1 MTLGLKSRLFLFSI
15 ALVAAVGAVSSVY
28 LEFELRRWLEA
39 KTADELVLLAKAYA
53 NSVEN
58 RVEERVDPA
67 EFEQL
72 TATQLWVF
80 DANLEQVKGKRPL
93 RASVRSAITQHKDS
107 EAKVH
112 VERMV
117 DESLDSLY
125 AFVPIENGGEQWLV
139 VMRRGPQQIK
149 MAVDRMR
156 VFLLVTGAIALLMSS
171 VLALF
176 AVKILSGRLQSIL
189 ARARAAIDDQRP
201 ADTSNRQELDVLH
214 KNIDRLDLALED
226 MLKTLARERYRFE
239 AVLEGIREAV
249 FALNEAGE
257 VVLTNRAGKKL
268 LPKNKKYIGR
278 SIAELIPNPELHEA
292 LNLALNGEA
301 ADLEFDIV
309 RKKTRHILG
318 QVTPHISEGG
328 AVMVLHDVTRLR
340 RLETMRRDFVAN
352 VSHELRTPVSVIRLN
367 AEALR
372 DGALRDEMNGPRFVD
387 ATLRHAERLSNLV
400 SDLLDISR
408 IESGQYENH
417 PDWLNLPQVLGGLVS
432 DMGPLAEKQ
441 DVILTLDEVVD
452 REVMVDRKA
461 LDQVLTNLVQNAVKY
476 ADKPNIRVTVDAKV
490 GKKGVV
496 VRVSD
501 EGPGIDVQHHPR
513 VFERFYRVDAG
524 RSKHMGGTGLGLA
537 IVKHLVANM
546 GGKVGLSAN
555 SPRGTVFWFSI
566 PNHRESVESSTI

>member
-28 LEFELRRWLEA
+28 LEFELRRWLE
-39 KTADELVLLAKAYA
+39 TRTEDELVLLAKAYA

-58 RVEERVDPA
+58 RVEERVDPV

-80 DANLEQVKGKRPL
+80 DANREQIKGTSSL
-93 RASVRSAITQHKDS
+93 SGSVRSAITQHTDP

-112 VERMV
+112 VERTV
-117 DESLDSLY
+117 DDNLDSLY
-125 AFVPIENGGEQWLV
+125 AFVPLKNGGEQWLV
-139 VMRRGPQQIK
+139 VMRRGPQQIRN
-149 MAVDRMR
+149 AVGRMR
-156 VFLLVTGAIALLMSS
+156 VFLMFTGAIALLISS

-176 AVKILSGRLQSIL
+176 AVKILSRRLQAIL

-201 ADTSNRQELDVLH
+201 ADTSNRQELEVLH

-268 LPKNKKYIGR
+268 LPKNKIYIGR
-278 SIAELIPNPELHEA
+278 PIAELIPNQELHEA
-292 LNLALNGEA
+292 LTSALNGEPA
-301 ADLEFDIV
+301 ELEFDIV

-318 QVTPHISEGG
+318 QVTPHVSEGG

-387 ATLRHAERLSNLV
+387 ATLRHAERLSSLV

-408 IESGQYENH
+408 IESGQYQNQ
-417 PDWLNLPQVLGGLVS
+417 PDWLNLPNVLGGLVS
-432 DMGPLAEKQ
+432 DMSPLAQKQ
-441 DVILTLDEVVD
+441 EVILALDEVVD

-476 ADKPNIRVTVDAKV
+476 ADKPGIRVTVDAKV

-496 VRVSD
+496 VRVAD
-501 EGPGIDVQHHPR
+501 EGPGIEMQHRPR

-555 SPRGTVFWFSI
+555 SPRGTIFWFSI
-566 PNHRESVESSTI
+566 PRHRESLESSTI